1 MHSAACGSLFASASV
16 LLRSGDPDRNRKS
29 CCAAAPAEVDC
40 FLKNWSRAVVVVVV
54 VVVVAN
60 VAERDFLRVEEVQT
74 HSLSDGVIVYTKE
87 AVV

>member
-40 FLKNWSRAVVVVVV
+40 FLKNWSRAAVV

-60 VAERDFLRVEEVQT
+60 VAERDFLRGEEVQT

-87 AVV
+87 VAV